1 MDIDFADIEHKYN
14 MKVLSNKRVKAGLRA
29 EELREQLDP
38 GAAIKGLLDLGE
50 QSKSCELEDLP
61 RLQFQANILTT
72 ILRKC
77 MPDLKAL
84 EVKEKANNFTRL
96 IIDLEGGYNSTEPV
110 SGNELDQPGNQ

>member
-1 MDIDFADIEHKYN
+1 MDINFNEIQRKYD
-14 MKVLSNKRVKAGLRA
+14 MQVLSEKRVKAGLRA
-29 EELREQLDP
+29 EELRESLDP
-38 GAAIKGLLDLGE
+38 GAAVQGLLNLGE
-50 QSKSCELEDLP
+50 ESRTCPLEDLP

-96 IIDLEGGYNSTEPV
+96 VIDLEGGYNSTEPV
-110 SGNELDQPGNQ
+110 VGNELDEGSD